1 MKHLL
6 LQAWTRRG
14 WLACLLLPVACV
26 YGLLMGGRAW
36 LYRVGL
42 LRTTRFS
49 VPVIVV
55 GNVVAGGAGKT
66 PVVISIVHH
75 LRSRGLRVGV
85 VSRGYGRT
93 AEAMTEVTSGTP
105 LRDSG
110 DEPALIHYMTGVPVF
125 VAAERAQAVAS
136 LIKAHPDTQI
146 VVSDDALQHLAMG
159 RDVNIAVF
167 DDRGLGN
174 GWLLPAGPLR
184 EPWPLK
190 GPGRVDLVLHTGQ
203 QPAFDGFT
211 SSRQLAPHG
220 VAADGRIT
228 PLAELAGQPVTA
240 LAAIAHPEAFFA
252 MLRARDLQLDETISL
267 PDHHPLDTP
276 EIVRL
281 LDTSAGRPL
290 LCTQKDAIKL
300 FRLPAASRARVL
312 AVPLDFAPEPAFF
325 AALDRLLAPHLP
337 ARLAAAVS
345 PLPS

>member
-14 WLACLLLPVACV
+14 WLACLLWPLACV
-26 YGLLMGGRAW
+26 YALLTNGRTW
-36 LYRVGL
+36 LYRLGL
-42 LRTTRFS
+42 LHTTRFP

-75 LRSRGLRVGV
+75 LQSKGLNVGV

-93 AEAMTEVTSGTP
+93 GEAMTEVTSSTL

-110 DEPALIHYMTGVPVF
+110 DEPALIHQVTGAPVF
-125 VAAERAQAVAS
+125 VAADRALAVAS
-136 LIKAHPDTQI
+136 LLAAHPKIQI
-146 VVSDDALQHLAMG
+146 VVSDDGLQHLAMG
-159 RDVNIAVF
+159 RDINIAVF

-184 EPWPLK
+184 ESWPLK
-190 GPGRVDLVLHTGQ
+190 APRRVDLVLHTGQ
-203 QPAFDGFT
+203 RPAFDGFT
-211 SSRQLAPHG
+211 SSRSLMPHG

-228 PLAELAGQPVTA
+228 PLEELAGPPLMA

-252 MLRARDLQLDETISL
+252 MLRARGLQLDEAVAL

-281 LDTSAGRPL
+281 LSDHSGLTV
-290 LCTQKDAIKL
+290 LCTQKDAVKL
-300 FRLPAASRARVL
+300 FRLPAASDVHLL
-312 AVPLDFAPEPAFF
+312 AVPLAFTPEPAFF
-325 AALDRLLAPHLP
+325 AELDRLLARH
-337 ARLAAAVS
+337 RTSAVS